1 MLADLTNGAASAA
14 QLRTVPCRDYYD
26 AGAQAAGRLAL
37 DESRPVTSETTRF
50 QCIPADQVLKAA
62 SEMAQ
67 RACAA

>member
-1 MLADLTNGAASAA
+1 MAPPLPLSYGPYHAVTTTMLGLKP
-14 QLRTVPCRDYYD
+14 L
-26 AGAQAAGRLAL
+26 GRLAL

-50 QCIPADQVLKAA
+50 QCTPADQVLKAA